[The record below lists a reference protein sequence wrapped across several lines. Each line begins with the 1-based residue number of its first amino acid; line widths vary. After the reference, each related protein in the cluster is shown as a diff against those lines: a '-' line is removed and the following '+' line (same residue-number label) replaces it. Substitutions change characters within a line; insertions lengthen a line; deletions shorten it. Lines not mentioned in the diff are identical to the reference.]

1 MDKIRVIWAGLGGR
15 GRGLMKMVLENMPDV
30 DVVGVCDHY
39 EDRLQKGVEMVREYR
54 GHLPFASLNHV
65 EVMEKVQADCVVTPS
80 NWENHAQVLIDG
92 MEHGLYAA
100 TEVGGA
106 TSLEDCWRLVHTSE
120 RTGMPCMMLE
130 NCCYDRFEI
139 TLLRMV
145 RQGLFGEMIHAEGG
159 YRHDLRSEISMGHV
173 NRHYRLDNYKNR
185 CGDLY
190 PTHALGPIAKTLN
203 VNRGNRMVSLVS
215 MASKAR
221 GLNSWIKEYKGE
233 DFENTNFAFAEG
245 DVVTTIIRCAQGETI
260 TLTHDTSLPRPYSR
274 NYVLQGTKGIA
285 SEDHNFSIS
294 IHGITPERD
303 SWDPFEF
310 MPIKDYYDQLEH
322 PLWKAYRAAGVKAGH
337 GGMDYLVFRAFFEA
351 VRNRT
356 QTPIDV
362 YDTASWMAITPLS
375 EASCA
380 CGGAPQ
386 AIPDFTNGRFLHR
399 EAAPKS
405 IYSLTEMH
413 DDLFEQEIHW

>member
-233 DFENTNFAFAEG
+233 DFENANFAFAEG